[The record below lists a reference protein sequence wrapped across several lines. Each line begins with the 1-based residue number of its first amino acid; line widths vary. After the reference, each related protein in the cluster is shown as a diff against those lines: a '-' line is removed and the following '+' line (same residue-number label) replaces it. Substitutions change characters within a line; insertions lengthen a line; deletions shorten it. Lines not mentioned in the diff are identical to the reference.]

1 MRKYRL
7 SEEQRAFSYQED
19 GTKKNVLLRQI
30 IAISDFNDVI
40 AGTAG
45 GWIDRETVLAQEGNC
60 WIYDQNAIAFGGTVI
75 SGNTRITGTSVLW
88 GEVYA
93 TDNVWIDNS
102 EISQGAYISDSVTIS
117 DSLVC
122 GQCRIFGHALID
134 QHSMIVAAQ
143 GLTPDHQLLL
153 QIYDRARVS
162 ASRIVHQAQIYGD
175 AVVRYAFIEHRAEV
189 FDFAS
194 IEGNEE
200 NNVWLCDC
208 AKVYGHAQVKAGIEE
223 DAIPTIHYS
232 SRVAEYAIVE
242 GNCVLKHHVLIGGNA
257 VVRGGP
263 ILLDEHVV
271 IQGESRITGA
281 VIIENHVELTDHAV
295 VEAFDGDTV
304 HVRGPKVINGEE
316 RITRT
321 PLAGLL

>member
-102 EISQGAYISDSVTIS
+102 EISQGAYISDSVTIH

-122 GQCRIFGHALID
+122 GQCRIFGHALIN

-175 AVVRYAFIEHRAEV
+175 AVIRYAFIEHRAEV

-232 SRVAEYAIVE
+232 SQVAEYAIVE
-242 GNCVLKHHVLIGGNA
+242 GNGVLKHHVLIGGNA

>member
-1 MRKYRL
+1 M
-7 SEEQRAFSYQED
+7 
-19 GTKKNVLLRQI
+19 LLRQI

-60 WIYDQNAIAFGGTVI
+60 WIYDQNAIAFGGAVI

-102 EISQGAYISDSVTIS
+102 EISQGAYISDSVTIH
-117 DSLVC
+117 DSLVY

-162 ASRIVHQAQIYGD
+162 ASRIVHRHKFMAMPSSGMLLLNI
-175 AVVRYAFIEHRAEV
+175 APKFLILPV
-189 FDFAS
+189 
-194 IEGNEE
+194 
-200 NNVWLCDC
+200 L
-208 AKVYGHAQVKAGIEE
+208 KVMKRTMSG
-223 DAIPTIHYS
+223 
-232 SRVAEYAIVE
+232 YAIA
-242 GNCVLKHHVLIGGNA
+242 LK
-257 VVRGGP
+257 
-263 ILLDEHVV
+263 
-271 IQGESRITGA
+271 S
-281 VIIENHVELTDHAV
+281 
-295 VEAFDGDTV
+295 TV
-304 HVRGPKVINGEE
+304 
-316 RITRT
+316 TRR
-321 PLAGLL
+321 

>member
-60 WIYDQNAIAFGGTVI
+60 WIYDQNAIAFGGAVI

-93 TDNVWIDNS
+93 TDNVWNDNS
-102 EISQGAYISDSVTIS
+102 EISQGAYISDSVTIH
-117 DSLVC
+117 DSLVY

-232 SRVAEYAIVE
+232 SQVAEYAIVE
-242 GNCVLKHHVLIGGNA
+242 GNYVLKHHVLVGGNA

>member
-102 EISQGAYISDSVTIS
+102 EISQGAHISDSVTIH

-122 GQCRIFGHALID
+122 GQCRIFGHALIN

-232 SRVAEYAIVE
+232 SQVAEYAIVE
-242 GNCVLKHHVLIGGNA
+242 CNCVLKHHVLIGGNA

>member
-102 EISQGAYISDSVTIS
+102 EISQSAHISDSVTIRG
-117 DSLVC
+117 SLVC

-194 IEGNEE
+194 VEGNEE

-232 SRVAEYAIVE
+232 SQVVEYAIVE
-242 GNCVLKHHVLIGGNA
+242 GNCVLKHHVLVGGNA

>member
-60 WIYDQNAIAFGGTVI
+60 WIYDQNAIAFGGAVI

-102 EISQGAYISDSVTIS
+102 EISQGAYISDSVTIH

-122 GQCRIFGHALID
+122 GQCRIFGHALIN

-194 IEGNEE
+194 VEGNEE

-223 DAIPTIHYS
+223 DAIPTIHYGS
-232 SRVAEYAIVE
+232 QVAEYAIVE

-271 IQGESRITGA
+271 IQGESRISGA

>member
-40 AGTAG
+40 AGSAG

-232 SRVAEYAIVE
+232 SQVAEYAIVE
-242 GNCVLKHHVLIGGNA
+242 GNCALKHHVLIGGNA

>member
-60 WIYDQNAIAFGGTVI
+60 WIYDQNAIAFGGAVI

-102 EISQGAYISDSVTIS
+102 EISQGAYISDSVTIH
-117 DSLVC
+117 DSLVY

-232 SRVAEYAIVE
+232 SQVAEYAIVE
-242 GNCVLKHHVLIGGNA
+242 DNCVLKYHVLVGGNA

>member
-60 WIYDQNAIAFGGTVI
+60 WIYDQNAIAFGGAVI

-102 EISQGAYISDSVTIS
+102 EISQGAYISDSVTIH

-194 IEGNEE
+194 VEGNEE

-232 SRVAEYAIVE
+232 SQVAEYAIVE
-242 GNCVLKHHVLIGGNA
+242 GHCVLKHHVLIGGNA

-271 IQGESRITGA
+271 IQGESRISGA

>member
-102 EISQGAYISDSVTIS
+102 EISQGAYISDSVTIH

-122 GQCRIFGHALID
+122 GQCRIFGHALIN

-175 AVVRYAFIEHRAEV
+175 AVIRYAFIEHRAEV

-232 SRVAEYAIVE
+232 SQVAEYAIVE
-242 GNCVLKHHVLIGGNA
+242 DNCVLKHHVLIGGNA

-263 ILLDEHVV
+263 ILLDEQVV

>member
-60 WIYDQNAIAFGGTVI
+60 WIYDQNAIAFGGAVI

-102 EISQGAYISDSVTIS
+102 EISQGAYISDSVTIH
-117 DSLVC
+117 DSLVY
-122 GQCRIFGHALID
+122 GQCRI
-134 QHSMIVAAQ
+134 
-143 GLTPDHQLLL
+143 
-153 QIYDRARVS
+153 DRARVS

-232 SRVAEYAIVE
+232 SQVAEYAIVE
-242 GNCVLKHHVLIGGNA
+242 GNCVLKHHVLVGGNA

>member
-60 WIYDQNAIAFGGTVI
+60 WIYDQNAIAFGGAVI

-102 EISQGAYISDSVTIS
+102 EISQGAYISDSVTIH
-117 DSLVC
+117 DSLVY

-232 SRVAEYAIVE
+232 SQVAEYAIVE
-242 GNCVLKHHVLIGGNA
+242 DNCVLKHHVLVGGNA

>member
-102 EISQGAYISDSVTIS
+102 EISQGAYISDSVTIH

-122 GQCRIFGHALID
+122 GQCRIFGHALIN

-175 AVVRYAFIEHRAEV
+175 AVIRYAFIEHRAEV

-232 SRVAEYAIVE
+232 SQVAEYAIVE
-242 GNCVLKHHVLIGGNA
+242 DNCVLKHHVLIGGNA

-263 ILLDEHVV
+263 ILLDEYVV

-281 VIIENHVELTDHAV
+281 VIIENHLELTDHAV

>member
-102 EISQGAYISDSVTIS
+102 EISQGAYISDSVTIH

-122 GQCRIFGHALID
+122 GQCRIFGHALIN

-175 AVVRYAFIEHRAEV
+175 AVIRYAFIEHRAEV

-232 SRVAEYAIVE
+232 SHVAEYAIVE

>member
-102 EISQGAYISDSVTIS
+102 EISQGAYISDSVTIH

-122 GQCRIFGHALID
+122 GQCRVFGHALIN

-175 AVVRYAFIEHRAEV
+175 AVIRYAFIEHRAEV

-232 SRVAEYAIVE
+232 SQVAEYAIVE
-242 GNCVLKHHVLIGGNA
+242 DNCVLKHHVLIGGNA

-263 ILLDEHVV
+263 ILLDEYVV

>member
-102 EISQGAYISDSVTIS
+102 EISQGAYISDSVTIH

-122 GQCRIFGHALID
+122 GQCRIFGHALIN

-175 AVVRYAFIEHRAEV
+175 AVIRYAFIEHRAEV

-223 DAIPTIHYS
+223 DAIPTIHYRS
-232 SRVAEYAIVE
+232 QVAEYAIVE

>member
-60 WIYDQNAIAFGGTVI
+60 WIYDQNAIAFGGAVI

-102 EISQGAYISDSVTIS
+102 EISQGAYISDSVTIH
-117 DSLVC
+117 DSLVY

-232 SRVAEYAIVE
+232 SQVAEY
-242 GNCVLKHHVLIGGNA
+242 A

>member
-60 WIYDQNAIAFGGTVI
+60 WIYDQNAIAFGGAVI

-102 EISQGAYISDSVTIS
+102 EISQGAYISDSVTIH

-122 GQCRIFGHALID
+122 GQCRIFGHALIN

-175 AVVRYAFIEHRAEV
+175 AVIRYAFIEHRAEV

-232 SRVAEYAIVE
+232 SQVAEYAIEE

>member
-30 IAISDFNDVI
+30 VAISDFNDVI

-60 WIYDQNAIAFGGTVI
+60 WIYDQNAIAFGGAVI

-102 EISQGAYISDSVTIS
+102 EISQGAYISDSVTIH
-117 DSLVC
+117 DSLVY

-200 NNVWLCDC
+200 NNVWLCDF

-232 SRVAEYAIVE
+232 SQVEEYAIVE
-242 GNCVLKHHVLIGGNA
+242 GNCVLKHHVLVGGNA

>member
-102 EISQGAYISDSVTIS
+102 EISQGAYISDSVTIH

-122 GQCRIFGHALID
+122 GQCRIFGHALIN

-143 GLTPDHQLLL
+143 GLTPRVLSTRHKFMAMPSSGMLLL
-153 QIYDRARVS
+153 N
-162 ASRIVHQAQIYGD
+162 IVPKFLILP
-175 AVVRYAFIEHRAEV
+175 V
-189 FDFAS
+189 
-194 IEGNEE
+194 
-200 NNVWLCDC
+200 L
-208 AKVYGHAQVKAGIEE
+208 KVMKRTTSG
-223 DAIPTIHYS
+223 
-232 SRVAEYAIVE
+232 YAIA
-242 GNCVLKHHVLIGGNA
+242 LK
-257 VVRGGP
+257 
-263 ILLDEHVV
+263 
-271 IQGESRITGA
+271 S
-281 VIIENHVELTDHAV
+281 
-295 VEAFDGDTV
+295 TV
-304 HVRGPKVINGEE
+304 
-316 RITRT
+316 TRR
-321 PLAGLL
+321 

>member
-7 SEEQRAFSYQED
+7 SEEQRAFSYQDD
-19 GTKKNVLLRQI
+19 GTKKSVLLRQI
-30 IAISDFNDVI
+30 IAMSDFNDVI

-102 EISQGAYISDSVTIS
+102 EISQGAYISDSVTIR

-122 GQCRIFGHALID
+122 GQCRILGHALID
-134 QHSMIVAAQ
+134 QHSMIVPAQ

-194 IEGNEE
+194 VEGNEE

-232 SRVAEYAIVE
+232 SQVAEYAIVE
-242 GNCVLKHHVLIGGNA
+242 GSCVLKHHVLIGGNA

-281 VIIENHVELTDHAV
+281 VIIEKHVELTDHAV

>member
-102 EISQGAYISDSVTIS
+102 EISQGAYISDSVTIH

-122 GQCRIFGHALID
+122 GQCRIFGHALIN

-175 AVVRYAFIEHRAEV
+175 AVIRYAFIEHRAEV

-232 SRVAEYAIVE
+232 SQVAEYANVE

>member
-60 WIYDQNAIAFGGTVI
+60 WIYDQNAIAFGGAVI

-102 EISQGAYISDSVTIS
+102 EISQGAYISDSVTIH

-122 GQCRIFGHALID
+122 GQCRIFGHALIN

-194 IEGNEE
+194 VEGNEE

-232 SRVAEYAIVE
+232 SQVAEYAIVE
-242 GNCVLKHHVLIGGNA
+242 DNCVLKHHVLIGGNA

-271 IQGESRITGA
+271 IQGESRISGA

>member
-40 AGTAG
+40 AGSAG

-102 EISQGAYISDSVTIS
+102 EISQGAHISDSVTIRG
-117 DSLVC
+117 SLVC

-194 IEGNEE
+194 VEGNEE
-200 NNVWLCDC
+200 NNVRLCDC

-223 DAIPTIHYS
+223 DAIPTIHY
-232 SRVAEYAIVE
+232 IVE
-242 GNCVLKHHVLIGGNA
+242 GNCVLKHDVLIGGNA

>member
-45 GWIDRETVLAQEGNC
+45 GWIDRETGLAQEGNC

-102 EISQGAYISDSVTIS
+102 EISQGAYISDSVTIH

-122 GQCRIFGHALID
+122 GQCRIFGHALIN

-175 AVVRYAFIEHRAEV
+175 AVIRYAFIEHRAEV

-232 SRVAEYAIVE
+232 SQVAEYAIVE
-242 GNCVLKHHVLIGGNA
+242 DNCVLKHHVLIGGNA

-263 ILLDEHVV
+263 ILLDEYVV

>member
-102 EISQGAYISDSVTIS
+102 EISQGAYISDSVTIH

-122 GQCRIFGHALID
+122 GQCRIFGHALIN

-175 AVVRYAFIEHRAEV
+175 AVIRYAFIEHRAEV

-232 SRVAEYAIVE
+232 SQVAEYAIVE
-242 GNCVLKHHVLIGGNA
+242 DNCVLKHHVLIGGNA

>member
-102 EISQGAYISDSVTIS
+102 EISQGAYISDSVTIH

-122 GQCRIFGHALID
+122 GQCRIFGHALIN

-175 AVVRYAFIEHRAEV
+175 AVIRYAFIEHRAEV

-232 SRVAEYAIVE
+232 SQVAEYAIVE
-242 GNCVLKHHVLIGGNA
+242 CNCVLKHHVLIGGNA

>member
-60 WIYDQNAIAFGGTVI
+60 WIYDQNAIAFGGAVI

-102 EISQGAYISDSVTIS
+102 EISQGAYISDSVTIH
-117 DSLVC
+117 DSLVY

-232 SRVAEYAIVE
+232 SQAAEYAIVE
-242 GNCVLKHHVLIGGNA
+242 GNCVLKHHVLVGGNA

>member
-19 GTKKNVLLRQI
+19 GTKKSVLLRQI

-102 EISQGAYISDSVTIS
+102 EISQGAYISDSVTIH
-117 DSLVC
+117 DSLVY

-194 IEGNEE
+194 
-200 NNVWLCDC
+200 
-208 AKVYGHAQVKAGIEE
+208 
-223 DAIPTIHYS
+223 
-232 SRVAEYAIVE
+232 VE

-271 IQGESRITGA
+271 IQGESRISGA